1 MLYIQENECMTY
13 GFYEVKRKM
22 KVTNKPVDTN
32 TTLFTIEYIQVC

>member
-22 KVTNKPVDTN
+22 KVTDKPVTQ
-32 TTLFTIEYIQVC
+32 IQPFLQ